1 MEGYKLTV
9 ADQIWSRTPLQFL
22 SPDCIGMTRGA
33 NINREAM
40 VRMFADL
47 IILETPHPPCI
58 TCIMETT
65 D

>member
-47 IILETPHPPCI
+47 IILETPHPPV
-58 TCIMETT
+58 
-65 D
+65 

>member
-9 ADQIWSRTPLQFL
+9 ADQIWSHTPLQFL

-40 VRMFADL
+40 VRMFAYL